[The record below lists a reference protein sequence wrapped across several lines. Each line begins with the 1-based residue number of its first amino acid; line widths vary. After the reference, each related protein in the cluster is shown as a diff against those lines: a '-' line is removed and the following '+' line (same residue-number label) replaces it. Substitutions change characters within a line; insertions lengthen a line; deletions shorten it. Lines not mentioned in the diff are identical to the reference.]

1 MSIGVIPQFSP
12 RYNYCWWP
20 GVTSD
25 QQPSGIWARR
35 PGASEET
42 RVWVSCNFPWPLLSW
57 PRLSR
62 DHCTSL
68 ISLSRYLSRVTRG
81 LGEAGSDHRD
91 TIITIVTSPSVSCP
105 ASLACLWAWELS
117 SPTISYS
124 RWLVTSEMNTS
135 FHFLGPFNWES
146 GISISII
153 YNLGVFVCH
162 SQSWNLLKAKTFDIH
177 F

>member
-1 MSIGVIPQFSP
+1 MIIIFMEGWCSESRIVMSIGVIPQFSP

-25 QQPSGIWARR
+25 QQPSGIWGRR

-57 PRLSR
+57 QRLLR

-81 LGEAGSDHRD
+81 RGR
-91 TIITIVTSPSVSCP
+91 V
-105 ASLACLWAWELS
+105 LS
-117 SPTISYS
+117 SWRDHHHCYFTECLLSS
-124 RWLVTSEMNTS
+124 VTGLSLS
-135 FHFLGPFNWES
+135 LGTFFTNYQLFSVTCDFWNEHIFSLS
-146 GISISII
+146 G
-153 YNLGVFVCH
+153 
-162 SQSWNLLKAKTFDIH
+162 TF
-177 F
+177 